1 MKIIKNGKVYDL
13 AACDTV
19 CDLPCDAATTA
30 VGGRT
35 NVSVQLRKDK
45 PSGEFYVYTGKS
57 TYVYDREDVRVE
69 PLTKAQA
76 AEIAEEY
83 LEYAQYVEYFGDP
96 EGELAGAKRKARDA
110 EERAASSTRDKDY
123 WYGEWSRLNDEAKGR
138 LARIAELEGELAN
151 LKADA

>member
-1 MKIIKNGKVYDL
+1 MKIIKNGRVYDL
-13 AACDTV
+13 DACDTV

-45 PSGEFYVYTGKS
+45 PSGEFYVYRGKS
-57 TYVYDREDVRVE
+57 TYVYNRGDVRVE

-76 AEIAEEY
+76 AEIAEEF
-83 LEYAQYVEYFGDP
+83 LEYALYVEYFGDP
-96 EGELAGAKRKARDA
+96 EGELSGAKRKACDA
-110 EERAASSTRDKDY
+110 EERASSLARDKDY
-123 WYGEWSRLNDEAKGR
+123 WYKEWSKLNDEATGR
-138 LARIAELEGELAN
+138 RAKIVELEGELAN